1 MRNYDHSNALLAH
14 YSLQC
19 AALMYERT
27 SLNTYRAALASS
39 SLHNQSIR
47 QEPEFYTSDAC
58 SLPGR
63 QLLHKLGRERYN
75 SVLEALHGELNR
87 EDATIESIAKEKL
100 HLHYRT
106 ISEMNSPGGPMCGLF
121 FDPNNSFIIL
131 AFKGTTPTDFLEWAT
146 DFTFQ
151 LQEAGK
157 WIRGFGKGLPCETG
171 HY

>member
-1 MRNYDHSNALLAH
+1 MRIYHYDHSNALLVP

-27 SLNTYRAALASS
+27 SHSTHRAALACSS
-39 SLHNQSIR
+39 KHNRPVR
-47 QEPEFYTSDAC
+47 QEPESYTSNAC

-63 QLLHKLGRERYN
+63 HLLHLFGRERYD

-87 EDATIESIAKEKL
+87 EEETIRSIANEKL
-100 HLHYRT
+100 HLHYST

-121 FDPNNSFIIL
+121 FDPDNSFIIL
-131 AFKGTTPTDFLEWAT
+131 AFKGTTPTDFSEWST

-157 WIRGFGKGLPCETG
+157 WIRGFGKGLP
-171 HY
+171 